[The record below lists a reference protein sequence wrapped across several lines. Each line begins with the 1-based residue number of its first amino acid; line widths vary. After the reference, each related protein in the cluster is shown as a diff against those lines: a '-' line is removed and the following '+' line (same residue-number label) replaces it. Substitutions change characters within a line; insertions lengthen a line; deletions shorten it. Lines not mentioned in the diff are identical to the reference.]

1 MLYNIPSD
9 VNPIIGGWVDVNAIV
24 RIFLSI
30 KFFRT
35 DPNVHCSYTLNVR
48 NYEKI
53 SSYTRTSRV
62 EKSVERE
69 LTFLYFL
76 PANRCCT
83 ACSLVDLCFCIGFSS
98 FSHNFDEKM
107 TQKHVNKAGSHQ
119 NSGLT

>member
-69 LTFLYFL
+69 LTFLYFYL
-76 PANRCCT
+76 QTGAAQPVHWLIYAS
-83 ACSLVDLCFCIGFSS
+83 ASVFPLFHIILM
-98 FSHNFDEKM
+98 K
-107 TQKHVNKAGSHQ
+107 K
-119 NSGLT
+119 